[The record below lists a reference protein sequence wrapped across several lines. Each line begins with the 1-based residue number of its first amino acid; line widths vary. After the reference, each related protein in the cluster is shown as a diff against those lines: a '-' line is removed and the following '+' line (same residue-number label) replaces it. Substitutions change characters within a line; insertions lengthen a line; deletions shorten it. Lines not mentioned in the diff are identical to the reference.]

1 MAGIY
6 IHIPFCKQACHYCD
20 FHFSTNQSYKSEMI
34 SGICREIELQ
44 KHYLSGEIVETI
56 YFGGGT
62 PSLLSMAELAQ
73 ILNTISTNFTI
84 ADYPEITLEANPDDL
99 TEQTLKHL
107 KLAGINRLSIGIQS
121 FQNEFLTFMNRAHNA
136 AEATRSV
143 KLAQDLGIENI
154 SVDLIY
160 GIPHPNHDYFLD
172 DLTKIIALNTPHISA
187 YCLTIEPK
195 TAFGKK
201 VKQGKMASP
210 DEQFAAEQFEIL
222 MNTFEK
228 AGLEQYEISN
238 FARNQQYSKHNT
250 NYWKGINYLGV
261 GPGAH
266 SFNKGSRQ
274 FNIANNHKYLQEIKL
289 DKIAF
294 DLEILSPKDKF
305 NEYLLTSIR
314 TQWGLSVNNLREL
327 GEDFFTEI
335 ENEITILAKSKHL
348 IWQNDRI
355 CLTNQGK
362 FLADEITA
370 KLLVV

>member
-1 MAGIY
+1 
-6 IHIPFCKQACHYCD
+6 
-20 FHFSTNQSYKSEMI
+20 
-34 SGICREIELQ
+34 
-44 KHYLSGEIVETI
+44 
-56 YFGGGT
+56 
-62 PSLLSMAELAQ
+62 
-73 ILNTISTNFTI
+73 
-84 ADYPEITLEANPDDL
+84 
-99 TEQTLKHL
+99 
-107 KLAGINRLSIGIQS
+107 
-121 FQNEFLTFMNRAHNA
+121 
-136 AEATRSV
+136 
-143 KLAQDLGIENI
+143 
-154 SVDLIY
+154 
-160 GIPHPNHDYFLD
+160 
-172 DLTKIIALNTPHISA
+172 
-187 YCLTIEPK
+187 
-195 TAFGKK
+195 
-201 VKQGKMASP
+201 MASP